1 MSSDESDCSE
11 DIPEV
16 AECQRLCEKFAEI
29 TETDEACAQFYL
41 QDRKWNLEQSVHD
54 FFEDRN
60 NKGAVRVNDKKE
72 AQVVVVVDGSNK
84 GLAAAATAVLAESAL
99 CRNVGSSSQK
109 RASTTS
115 GEELNSDTK
124 KIKTN
129 LTFITWNIDGL
140 NEKNLMLRTKAVCK
154 AILNEQADIVF
165 LQEIVPDSAEYF
177 LKHLTDYHC
186 LFGNEVGYFVGTF
199 LKKSTVSYKEF
210 KIIDFTTRM
219 MRNCLKVNAVYKNKN
234 LLLFNSH
241 LESTIEGADERKVQ
255 LKQIF
260 KEVLACPADTTA
272 IFAGDL
278 NLRDKE
284 LNELGGLP
292 VGVDDLWIA
301 CGRRKECAYTF
312 DMTRNDNLI
321 INAKFK
327 PRCRFDRVYI
337 RHSSPRQLKPSY
349 FGLIGLE
356 RLYPHRCFPSDHWG
370 ILSHFE
376 ME

>member
-1 MSSDESDCSE
+1 
-11 DIPEV
+11 
-16 AECQRLCEKFAEI
+16 
-29 TETDEACAQFYL
+29 
-41 QDRKWNLEQSVHD
+41 QSVHD

-99 CRNVGSSSQK
+99 CRNAGNSSQK

-115 GEELNSDTK
+115 AEELNSDTK
-124 KIKTN
+124 KTKTN

-165 LQEIVPDSAEYF
+165 LQEIVPESAEYF

-234 LLLFNSH
+234 VVLFNSH
-241 LESTIEGADERKVQ
+241 LESTVEGADERKVQ
-255 LKQIF
+255 LKQMF

-284 LNELGGLP
+284 VIVSWLVLSVWYYVIHNILN
-292 VGVDDLWIA
+292 I
-301 CGRRKECAYTF
+301 
-312 DMTRNDNLI
+312 
-321 INAKFK
+321 
-327 PRCRFDRVYI
+327 
-337 RHSSPRQLKPSY
+337 
-349 FGLIGLE
+349 
-356 RLYPHRCFPSDHWG
+356 
-370 ILSHFE
+370 
-376 ME
+376 